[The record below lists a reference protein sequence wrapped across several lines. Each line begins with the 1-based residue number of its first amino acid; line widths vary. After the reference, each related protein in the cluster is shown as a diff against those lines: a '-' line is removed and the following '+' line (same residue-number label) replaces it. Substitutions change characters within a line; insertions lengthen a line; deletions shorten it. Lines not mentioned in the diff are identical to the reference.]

1 MDGIFEL
8 PGEND
13 QSSRKADLNVKFMI
27 YQNRLMKITFLCCF
41 QIEHHLFPT
50 MPQFRHPQIQ
60 SRVRELARKHNL
72 PFIEY
77 TYPEAVVKTYENL
90 DEVAKELTK

>member
-1 MDGIFEL
+1 
-8 PGEND
+8 
-13 QSSRKADLNVKFMI
+13 
-27 YQNRLMKITFLCCF
+27 
-41 QIEHHLFPT
+41 